1 MVNFITNPY
10 YAFTLIIIIVLVL
23 LAIFKYYKKPSDK
36 LFLRNELFL
45 LIIAIIGILS
55 IVSKNQDS
63 KKKFEL
69 EKKENWINADFRFL
83 KGRLNTNYYC
93 LGYTKS
99 EFLTDEEWNK
109 RNEIRQKTCNWV
121 TESKDILE
129 KVDITEFKSIPKIPS
144 ITDDMLDQYNDLDEI
159 QIELDKINELIDDRN
174 KMKEDVSGINI
185 LGNID
190 ETLGVLFLLI
200 GLGIK
205 LSELIYKLNK
215 NNA

>member
-1 MVNFITNPY
+1 MVEFITNPY
-10 YAFTLIIIIVLVL
+10 YAFVLIIVIVLVSL
-23 LAIFKYYKKPSDK
+23 GIYKYLKKPSNK
-36 LFLRNELFL
+36 FFLYNELFL
-45 LIIAIIGILS
+45 LIIAIIGVLAI
-55 IVSKNQDS
+55 ISKNQDS

-93 LGYTKS
+93 LPYLKS
-99 EFLTDEEWNK
+99 QYLSDEEWNK
-109 RNEIRQKTCNWV
+109 RNEIRQKTCDWV
-121 TESKDILE
+121 RNVKELLE
-129 KVDITEFKSIPKIPS
+129 KVDISEFKTIPKIPS
-144 ITDDMLDQYNDLDEI
+144 ITDDMLNQYNDIDEI
-159 QIELDKINELIDDRN
+159 EMELGKINELIVEKN
-174 KMKEDVSGINI
+174 KMEKEISGINI